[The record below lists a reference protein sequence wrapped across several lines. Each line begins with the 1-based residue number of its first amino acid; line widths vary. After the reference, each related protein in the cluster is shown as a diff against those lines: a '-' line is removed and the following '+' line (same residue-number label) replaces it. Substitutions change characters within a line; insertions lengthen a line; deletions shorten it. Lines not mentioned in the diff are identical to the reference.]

1 MSLNVLLR
9 SILLLTIVAAI
20 CSAPVAH
27 GQSKSGGS
35 GAYCSDCEC
44 GGAGLY
50 WTDPCGCSGQSAWPQ
65 CALSFNGYAA
75 TTYVTAEY
83 LALFR
88 DTLNPDP
95 NVNPAPS
102 FDGDF
107 ASGVLLTVGTQFAPN
122 YRLETTYFGT
132 HQWEEAGLLPNGNLA
147 AFSSEL
153 NNVELTLR
161 HRVPTGRQD
170 FQTNFLIGMRFMDV
184 EDALIING
192 QTTTA
197 RNEMLGIQGGLQLQF
212 LARERTWIDWEMK
225 GTLANNEVAVT
236 GLVQQDVTSFIGET
250 SVVANYQFSPSWTY
264 RIGYRGIWVTGLGLA
279 VENVAPAILNDSGE
293 MAYHGLNVGVVWNR

>member
-1 MSLNVLLR
+1 
-9 SILLLTIVAAI
+9 
-20 CSAPVAH
+20 
-27 GQSKSGGS
+27 
-35 GAYCSDCEC
+35 
-44 GGAGLY
+44 
-50 WTDPCGCSGQSAWPQ
+50 
-65 CALSFNGYAA
+65 
-75 TTYVTAEY
+75 
-83 LALFR
+83 
-88 DTLNPDP
+88 
-95 NVNPAPS
+95 
-102 FDGDF
+102 
-107 ASGVLLTVGTQFAPN
+107 
-122 YRLETTYFGT
+122 
-132 HQWEEAGLLPNGNLA
+132 
-147 AFSSEL
+147 
-153 NNVELTLR
+153 
-161 HRVPTGRQD
+161 
-170 FQTNFLIGMRFMDV
+170 MDV